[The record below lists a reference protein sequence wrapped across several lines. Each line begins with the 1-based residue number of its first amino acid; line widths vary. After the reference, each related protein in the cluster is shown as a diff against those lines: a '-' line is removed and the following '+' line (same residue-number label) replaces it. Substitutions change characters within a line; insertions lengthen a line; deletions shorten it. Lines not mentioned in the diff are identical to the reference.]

1 MNFKERKSNN
11 RFDVLKRSTQ
21 EISFRPAGKKKTR
34 TKQKKGKEENDYY
47 IPEEF
52 VNNEQHNTFQ
62 KKKKNNEKEKE
73 KINLTVNDKAFPTL
87 GSNKTQQTQQ
97 NKQNKQNKQMNFLA
111 VAKQEQKVEVIIDPK
126 SVEPGWVKLWKNGND
141 GIIYSKYGLPTKW
154 RLDEYL
160 RDEEDF
166 KIVSKQILTQWQN
179 ERDEITELLGDRSPY
194 YNTPSLLEYLP
205 EEDDE
210 YYVKFKSDDSEEE
223 S

>member
-21 EISFRPAGKKKTR
+21 EISFRPAGKKKPR

-62 KKKKNNEKEKE
+62 KKKKKDEKAKV
-73 KINLTVNDKAFPTL
+73 NLTVNDKAFPTL
-87 GSNKTQQTQQ
+87 GTNKTQQ
-97 NKQNKQNKQMNFLA
+97 NKQTQQMNFLA
-111 VAKQEQKVEVIIDPK
+111 VAKQEQKVEVTIDPK

-141 GIIYSKYGLPTKW
+141 GIIYSKYGLETKW

-166 KIVSKQILTQWQN
+166 KIVSKQILNQWQN